1 MPHDRLKHASKTA
14 SSPQEACDEEVGWRS
29 SQIQPHGEQ
38 GPGRG
43 AGTRI
48 NQRRGRSSLEGHMY
62 CAPPGLSGAKQL
74 QRTSR
79 AVYVAPILRPSR
91 LRLATTVAVV
101 TVPPFL
107 EFTFGS

>member
-1 MPHDRLKHASKTA
+1 VREMQRTAWSKSNSWLSGCWTMPHDRLKHASKTA

-79 AVYVAPILRPSR
+79 AV
-91 LRLATTVAVV
+91 
-101 TVPPFL
+101 
-107 EFTFGS
+107 

>member
-1 MPHDRLKHASKTA
+1 MPYDRLKHARKTA

-29 SQIQPHGEQ
+29 SQIQPNGEQ

-43 AGTRI
+43 AGTRV

-79 AVYVAPILRPSR
+79 AV
-91 LRLATTVAVV
+91 
-101 TVPPFL
+101 
-107 EFTFGS
+107 